1 MEFSRGQGGAMS
13 ERGMGREE
21 RWVVEQRTEENQG
34 DAWKDRASSKDT
46 MRMGGDVVEDRL
58 GPRK

>member
-1 MEFSRGQGGAMS
+1 MS